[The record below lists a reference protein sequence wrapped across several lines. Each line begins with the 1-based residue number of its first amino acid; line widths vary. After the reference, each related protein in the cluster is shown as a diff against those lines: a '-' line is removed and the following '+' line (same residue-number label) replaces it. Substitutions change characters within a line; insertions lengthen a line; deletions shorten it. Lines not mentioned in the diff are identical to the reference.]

1 MSEVSSGHM
10 VIEKGRIVG
19 GNFVCAPEQLEILN
33 QTIKTFSALV
43 IPSQDYSGE
52 VSLIEF
58 LCVLEQKYEDLST
71 PLLKE
76 INECFLDIHRNSVT
90 IH

>member
-1 MSEVSSGHM
+1 MTEASSGHM
-10 VIEKGRIVG
+10 VIEKGKIVG
-19 GNFVCAPEQLEILN
+19 GTFVCAPDQLEILN
-33 QTIKTFSALV
+33 QTIKSFSPLV
-43 IPSQDYSGE
+43 IPSQDFSGE

-58 LCVLEQKYEDLST
+58 LSAIQQKYESIDT

-76 INECFLDIHRNSVT
+76 IKECFIEIHRNSVT